1 MLVKSVTLTNFRN
14 YKSQEVAFSP
24 ERNIIIG
31 DNAQGK
37 TNLLEAIEF
46 VTCGKSYRTSS
57 DGELILAGSGR
68 ALVEVEYTI
77 GNYDEKVS
85 ILISTKAASGK
96 TNRIATEKQIKI
108 NGVLKGNSRSLRGH
122 LVTVAFTSRDLD
134 LLRGGPAHRRDW
146 IDSLAGTL
154 KRTFEPTLS
163 RYHKT
168 VAQRNRLLKAIFDK
182 SGRFSSTDQDQ
193 LKVWDQQ
200 VAALGAQVIKQ
211 RVEAL
216 ARALPIAERYQSR
229 MSGASEK
236 LTAEYFFYVS
246 SSENAYGSQY
256 DDGDFGSRR
265 ETPRGISHAEL
276 LAMEEREIASRLMNF
291 FRLRRRDEIARRQT
305 LSGPHRDDVRFALNG
320 ACATAYASQGQ
331 QRSLVLS
338 LKLAELELTKE
349 HIGEPPVLL
358 LDDVMAELDLNRQ
371 GFLVASVESGMQ
383 TLITTTHTTGFKREW
398 LEGATYISVANGH
411 ATLLSSVPT
420 QESSFNK

>member
-1 MLVKSVTLTNFRN
+1 MLVKSLKLTNFRN
-14 YKSQEVAFSP
+14 YKSQAVSFSP

-37 TNLLEAIEF
+37 TNLLEAIEYA
-46 VTCGKSYRTSS
+46 TCGKSYRTSS
-57 DGELILAGSGR
+57 DGELILAGSSK
-68 ALVEVEYTI
+68 ALIEVEYTL
-77 GNYDEKVS
+77 GNYDEQVS
-85 ILISTKAASGK
+85 ILINTKPASTKTG
-96 TNRIATEKQIKI
+96 RVATEKQIKI

-134 LLRGGPAHRRDW
+134 LLRGGPVHRRDW
-146 IDSLAGTL
+146 IDALAGTL
-154 KRTFEPTLS
+154 KRAFEPTLS

-168 VAQRNRLLKAIFDK
+168 VAQRNRLLKAIFEK
-182 SGRFSSTDQDQ
+182 SGRFSSSDHDQ

-211 RVEAL
+211 RVEVL
-216 ARALPIAERYQSR
+216 SRALPIAQKYQER

-256 DDGDFGSRR
+256 EDDEFGARR
-265 ETPRGISHAEL
+265 EAPRGISHTEL
-276 LAMEEREIASRLMNF
+276 LAMEEREIAARLMNF

-305 LSGPHRDDVRFALNG
+305 LSGPHRDDVRFKLNG

-338 LKLAELELTKE
+338 LKLSELELTKE

-383 TLITTTHTTGFKREW
+383 TLITTTHTTGFKKEW
-398 LEGATYISVANGH
+398 LEGATYISVNSGN
-411 ATLLSSVPT
+411 ATLLSAVPT
-420 QESSFNK
+420 